1 MHIRVT
7 IFTATGLPHD
17 PSTVTTVEPRER
29 LSRGRVVTIA
39 ILVAWFVAVL
49 FWALQPVDDSVPTGI
64 VNNQQT
70 AQAVHCDA
78 PLSGNDGPTAPLPSL
93 PPGRAYA
100 RTACTDMYTQ
110 YRTLFWIEPGL
121 VFVLLA
127 LLLTVRQLP
136 QEVGHEQ
143 DLEDSY
149 LPAVLLGDVVDDTYA
164 D

>member
-1 MHIRVT
+1 
-7 IFTATGLPHD
+7 
-17 PSTVTTVEPRER
+17 VEPRER

-93 PPGRAYA
+93 PPGRAYE
-100 RTACTDMYTQ
+100 RTACTDMHTQ
-110 YRTLFWIEPGL
+110 YRTLFWIDAAL
-121 VFVLLA
+121 VFVLLV
-127 LLLTVRQLP
+127 LLLTVRRRP
-136 QEVGHEQ
+136 QETHNVTPS
-143 DLEDSY
+143 EDSY
-149 LPAVLLGDVVDDTYA
+149 SASVV
-164 D
+164 